1 MEFEELELRKI
12 RLQLSNPFTTSNWSI
27 ESRELLI
34 LCGKVDGGWFY
45 GETSV
50 LPDPVYNHEAVYN
63 SEEFLRRYVVPAL
76 KESETIDEYHRELSY
91 LRGHPHSKSA
101 GDQLLYNLK
110 SSREERSLKDIIG
123 GSQGSARCG
132 VSLGVT
138 DEKEIVEK
146 VQGYLDQGYSRI
158 KLKIK
163 PGKDI
168 EYVRK
173 VRKHFPDMEIMADAN
188 SAYSLENAERL
199 ERLDEFNLSMIE
211 QPLSHGDIVNH
222 SVLNKR
228 IETPICLDESIHSAE
243 DVERAARIDACD
255 IVNLKPQR
263 IGGLRES
270 MRIDQVCRENG
281 MSMWI
286 GGVLESGVGASTQ
299 IVAASLESVD
309 HASDIASSS
318 RYFREDIV
326 DPEIQVKDGKVS
338 IPDRSGMISPV
349 DREKLKEKTVETWKF

>member
-12 RLQLSNPFTTSNWSI
+12 KLELRNPFTTSNWSI
-27 ESRELLI
+27 ESRELLV
-34 LCGKVDGGWFY
+34 LCGKVDGEWFY

-63 SEEFLRRYVVPAL
+63 AEEFLKRYVVPAL
-76 KESETIDEYHRELSY
+76 KDSETVEEYHEELSY

-101 GDQLLYNLK
+101 GDQLLHNLR
-110 SSREERSLKDIIG
+110 SVREGKSLKEMIG
-123 GSQGSARCG
+123 GKRDSARCG

-138 DEKEIVEK
+138 GEEEIVEK
-146 VQGYLDQGYSRI
+146 VQEYLDQGYSRI

-163 PGKDI
+163 PGQDV

-173 VRKHFPDMEIMADAN
+173 VRKHFPEIEIMADAN
-188 SAYSLENAERL
+188 SAYTLKDVERL
-199 ERLDEFNLSMIE
+199 KDLDEFNLSMIE

-222 SVLNKR
+222 SELNER

-243 DVERAARIDACD
+243 DVRRAARIDACD

-263 IGGLRES
+263 VGGLRES
-270 MRIDQVCRENG
+270 VRIDKACREND

-286 GGVLESGVGASTQ
+286 GGVVESGVGASTQ
-299 IVAASLESVD
+299 VVAASLESVE

-318 RYFREDIV
+318 RYFHEDVV
-326 DPEIQVKDGKVS
+326 DPEIKVENGEVRV
-338 IPDRSGMISPV
+338 PDRPGMVSPV
-349 DREKLKEKTVETWKF
+349 DREKLEEKTVEKWSF